1 MNKRLTSYI
10 GCNTTTKDKNRNCI
24 KFDMSSKNTTKIHEK
39 VALVTGSSSEIG
51 FETSIALAKNG
62 FHTYAT
68 MRDLDNS
75 NKIKEIANKER
86 LSLDVLR
93 LDVTDDNSIK
103 ETIGQIFD
111 KSNRIDVLI
120 NNAGYALAGP
130 LEETSTKEIKAQ
142 FETNFLERLK
152 LCNQ

>member
-1 MNKRLTSYI
+1 M
-10 GCNTTTKDKNRNCI
+10 I
-24 KFDMSSKNTTKIHEK
+24 KASQ
-39 VALVTGSSSEIG
+39 VAVVTGSSIGIG
-51 FETSIALAKNG
+51 FETSIALARNG

-86 LSLDVLR
+86 LFLDVLR

-120 NNAGYALAGP
+120 NNAGCISRTARG
-130 LEETSTKEIKAQ
+130 
-142 FETNFLERLK
+142 NF
-152 LCNQ
+152 N

>member
-10 GCNTTTKDKNRNCI
+10 GGNTTTKDKNRNCI
-24 KFDMSSKNTTKIHEK
+24 IFDMSSKNTTKIHEK
-39 VALVTGSSSEIG
+39 VALVTGSSSGIG